1 MFLKN
6 VIYKKTWDPLIPHEE
21 LADDDD
27 DDGAVGSSS
36 MPGLS
41 GENCLIRTTS
51 WTGRQKEGTFKKPLS
66 SKAPPYGGLLL
77 LLKIKE

>member
-6 VIYKKTWDPLIPHEE
+6 VICKKTGDPLIPHEE

-51 WTGRQKEGTFKKPLS
+51 
-66 SKAPPYGGLLL
+66 
-77 LLKIKE
+77 